1 MKKLSVLLC
10 VVLLTSCGPSQ
21 EEKQAAEMERQRVEK
36 QASEKLAKE
45 KANRTAAVTCAI
57 MGESRNMD
65 ASIRV
70 EKLNEARDK
79 ISGEPFLDGDDAI
92 KEAFKYDLCKELVLN
107 ETYDQSLQY
116 LKEAERERERIA
128 AEKRAE
134 EQRIAA
140 EKQRIAAEKQE
151 EERRIAAEKQRIAD
165 SKPTAKEEF
174 WPNGKLKSRTNY
186 QAKNV
191 GGKEHGLYES
201 YHENGQL
208 RGKGNYKDGEQHGLF
223 ESYSENG
230 QLSTKLNYKD
240 GEQHGLYEFYRENG
254 QLRYKVN
261 YKDGEQHGLFE
272 SYDKDGKEY
281 SSSPQCYQN
290 GAEVDMSNCK

>member
-1 MKKLSVLLC
+1 MSDLVRLWLGKKPCLSDPLDARYRIMKKLSVLLC

-57 MGESRNMD
+57 MAESRNMD

-79 ISGEPFLDGDDAI
+79 IGGEPFLDGDDAI
-92 KEAFKYDLCKELVLN
+92 KEAFKYDLCQELVLN
-107 ETYDQSLQY
+107 ETYNQSLQY

-128 AEKRAE
+128 AEKREEEQKLAAE
-134 EQRIAA
+134 KQRIAA
-140 EKQRIAAEKQE
+140 EKQRIAAEKQ
-151 EERRIAAEKQRIAD
+151 RIAD
-165 SKPTAKEEF
+165 SKPTVKEYF
-174 WPNGKLKSRTNY
+174 HPNGKLKSRTNY

-191 GGKEHGLYES
+191 GGKKHGLYEL

-208 RGKGNYKDGEQHGLF
+208 KNKSTYKDGKPHGL
-223 ESYSENG
+223 
-230 QLSTKLNYKD
+230 
-240 GEQHGLYEFYRENG
+240 
-254 QLRYKVN
+254 
-261 YKDGEQHGLFE
+261 
-272 SYDKDGKEY
+272 
-281 SSSPQCYQN
+281 
-290 GAEVDMSNCK
+290 AEL